1 MPSWVSSLMIWA
13 DAVPFFRIRHGS
25 QEILLP
31 AKDFSGALAY
41 DQASADPSVHGAKE
55 PFQIDRYLLALL
67 GPAPEESV
75 PGQATILSS
84 RRGNKDRSCLL
95 ERPFELVEHRL
106 HELHLLPK
114 CLRASL
120 KRHGL
125 IGLRLRPEGGI
136 QIILSVK
143 AARAD
148 PTVHQSSTP
157 GQK

>member
-1 MPSWVSSLMIWA
+1 MIWA
-13 DAVPFFRIRHGS
+13 DAVPFFRVRHGS

-41 DQASADPSVHGAKE
+41 DPVSADSSAYGAKE
-55 PFQIDRYLLALL
+55 PFLIDGFLQALL

-75 PGQATILSS
+75 LTQATLFSS
-84 RRGNKDRSCLL
+84 RRSNKDRFYIL

-106 HELHLLPK
+106 HEIHLFPK
-114 CLRASL
+114 CLRQSM

-136 QIILSVK
+136 QIILSVRT
-143 AARAD
+143 ARID
-148 PTVHQSSTP
+148 SMGNPPPPS